1 MRRIFAI
8 ALWKAILIHNT
19 AAFIVEKV
27 GGLGRVNQVSLHNA
41 LKIDV
46 EENDGL
52 TYDKDGPKVI
62 FKAQKEA
69 RIAVTEEEGARSLLS
84 YLALPAEK
92 YSVLDAGSIQRIPD
106 SNSFI
111 CELDPIN
118 FLGSTIV
125 AKIQANV
132 DVSPYPEGLSV
143 IEGGL

>member
-52 TYDKDGPKVI
+52 TYDKDSPKVI
-62 FKAQKEA
+62 FKA
-69 RIAVTEEEGARSLLS
+69 SN
-84 YLALPAEK
+84 EK
-92 YSVLDAGSIQRIPD
+92 YKNQRF
-106 SNSFI
+106 SM
-111 CELDPIN
+111 
-118 FLGSTIV
+118 V
-125 AKIQANV
+125 
-132 DVSPYPEGLSV
+132 
-143 IEGGL
+143 